1 MRSASSRDGGGSL
14 GCRVG
19 GSLRILR
26 ILQET
31 KNASYHPAANCHR
44 LEACGAT
51 VRYLRAMLRTLV
63 LLRTR
68 CGCLEVMEEEQEGEG
83 GMEESVWTLR
93 HKKVK
98 Q

>member
-14 GCRVG
+14 GSRVG

-26 ILQET
+26 ILQAT
-31 KNASYHPAANCHR
+31 TNSFYHPAPNCHH
-44 LEACGAT
+44 LQTGGAN

-68 CGCLEVMEEEQEGEG
+68 CGCLEEVEVEEQEGEG
-83 GMEESVWTLR
+83 GMEESV
-93 HKKVK
+93 
-98 Q
+98 